1 MKIIPAID
9 LIDGKCVRLTQGDY
23 SQTKIYNDNPV
34 DVAKQFEAAGLRYLH
49 VVDLDGSR
57 AGSIQNLATI
67 KKLCS
72 ETTMQ
77 IDVGGGI
84 KKEEDLQQLFDI
96 GVKQVNLGSIAV
108 KNPDLVSTWL
118 YKYGLDRIIISADV
132 RNEKIASHGWQE
144 QSDLSIFD
152 FLRLFDEPRLAVTCT
167 DIATDGM
174 LTGPSIDLYLA
185 LTQKFPSI
193 RLIASGGVSSLQDIA
208 ALQKLNLE
216 GVIIGKALYEN
227 KISLEELSAYAN

>member
-23 SQTKIYNDNPV
+23 NQKKIYNNNPV
-34 DVAKQFEAAGLRYLH
+34 EVAKQFEAAGLRYLH
-49 VVDLDGSR
+49 VVDLDGAK
-57 AGSIQNLATI
+57 AGSIQNLTTI
-67 KKLCS
+67 KKLCE
-72 ETTMQ
+72 ETTML

-84 KKEEDLQQLFDI
+84 KKEEDLEKLFDI

-108 KNPDLVSTWL
+108 KNHDLVSTWL
-118 YKYGLDRIIISADV
+118 YKFGLDRIIISADV

-152 FLRLFDEPRLAVTCT
+152 FLRLFDEPRLFVTCT

-174 LTGPSIDLYLA
+174 LAGPSILLYESIVRS
-185 LTQKFPSI
+185 FPEI
-193 RLIASGGVSSLQDIA
+193 NLIASGGVSSMQDVD
-208 ALQKLNLE
+208 ALHKLNLE

-227 KISLEELSAYAN
+227 RISLEELSAYAN